1 MTKVNVFFFYC
12 EFRWIVY
19 WHGGKD
25 MSDFCYS

>member
-1 MTKVNVFFFYC
+1 MFSAFIVN
-12 EFRWIVY
+12 FRGIVY